1 MGSGCHAAYTEDHG
15 SRASTQQTH
24 HGSRMKSNFQ
34 GQLEEGVLV
43 NLLQYLALNSASGVL
58 QLREASG
65 TSAALY
71 FHQGQLVHAVNG
83 ELEGPTALAPLL
95 GWHAG
100 RFSFHAGTPS
110 PKRSIHTSLD
120 SLLLKA
126 AFEADITVDE
136 SRSAL
141 DERSVLSPRPFTS
154 GTQSVSLSLRSLHLL
169 RQFDGQLTL
178 GQIGER
184 LQLPLADVIK
194 AAEELVK
201 QDLVEV
207 KDAAAAPT
215 AFIDAVTRL
224 ARDIMGPVADIVVED
239 TLYELGFAPDRLP
252 QPAVPEFLGALAR
265 QFQRE
270 DWRRAFEV
278 KAAKLCAQYDLD

>member
-1 MGSGCHAAYTEDHG
+1 M
-15 SRASTQQTH
+15 
-24 HGSRMKSNFQ
+24 
-34 GQLEEGVLV
+34 
-43 NLLQYLALNSASGVL
+43 
-58 QLREASG
+58 
-65 TSAALY
+65 
-71 FHQGQLVHAVNG
+71 
-83 ELEGPTALAPLL
+83 
-95 GWHAG
+95 
-100 RFSFHAGTPS
+100 
-110 PKRSIHTSLD
+110 
-120 SLLLKA
+120 
-126 AFEADITVDE
+126 
-136 SRSAL
+136 
-141 DERSVLSPRPFTS
+141 
-154 GTQSVSLSLRSLHLL
+154 RSLHLL

>member
-1 MGSGCHAAYTEDHG
+1 
-15 SRASTQQTH
+15 
-24 HGSRMKSNFQ
+24 MKSNFQ
-34 GQLEEGVLV
+34 GQLEEGVLA
-43 NLLQYLALNSASGVL
+43 NLLQYLALNSASGLL

-65 TSAALY
+65 ASASLY
-71 FHQGQLVHAVNG
+71 FQQGQLVHAVSG
-83 ELEGPTALAPLL
+83 EREGPGALAPLL

-110 PKRSIHTSLD
+110 PKRSIHASLD

-126 AFEADITVDE
+126 AYEADITVDE
-136 SRSAL
+136 SHSAL
-141 DERSVLSPRPFTS
+141 DEGSILSPRPFVS

-178 GQIGER
+178 QQIGER

-194 AAEELVK
+194 AAEELIK
-201 QDLVEV
+201 QGLVEV
-207 KDAAAAPT
+207 KDAAAVAPE
-215 AFIDAVTRL
+215 FVDAITRL

-252 QPAVPEFLGALAR
+252 QSAVPAFLTALAQ

-270 DWRRAFEV
+270 DWRRTFEAR
-278 KAAKLCAQYDLD
+278 AARLCVQFDLE

>member
-1 MGSGCHAAYTEDHG
+1 M
-15 SRASTQQTH
+15 
-24 HGSRMKSNFQ
+24 
-34 GQLEEGVLV
+34 

-65 TSAALY
+65 MSAALY
-71 FHQGQLVHAVNG
+71 FYQGQLVHVVNG
-83 ELEGPTALAPLL
+83 ELEGSKALAPLL
-95 GWHAG
+95 SWRAG

-141 DERSVLSPRPFTS
+141 DERSVLSPRPLTS

-169 RQFDGQLTL
+169 RQFDGNLTL
-178 GQIGER
+178 GQVGER

-194 AAEELVK
+194 AAEELIK
-201 QDLVEV
+201 QNLVEV
-207 KDAAAAPT
+207 LDAAAVAPE
-215 AFIDAVTRL
+215 FVDAVTRL

-239 TLYELGFAPDRLP
+239 TLYELGFAPDQLP
-252 QPAVPEFLGALAR
+252 QVAVPEFLRALAR

-270 DWRRAFEV
+270 DWRRTFEAR
-278 KAAKLCAQYDLD
+278 AAKLCSQFGLE